1 MRIFKYMKSLCF
13 ILVLAIVNIVLS
25 FLIEPEGGASKRMW
39 AGYYAEQEIDTIF
52 VGSSLCQQTF
62 IPEIFNRELGISA
75 YNMGTPSQ
83 AIPQTR
89 RAIEV
94 AVKEQDIKTVVF
106 GMNFS
111 SLKYEPIPEAEMTFE
126 SARVREK
133 GGVLSVI
140 DALSYMYSKEVCND
154 ENSINFLFPWLYNY
168 EGYSWENIKKNVT
181 DKVNEYKEE
190 VATGVKDETDGLLK
204 GFRNDDMSVF
214 NYDNKW
220 VKNSYLT
227 YESNFNSEML
237 AEFEDMLVYCQ
248 QEGIDIIVI
257 NTPQPVF
264 DLISCYESYEK
275 NERRLLD
282 ICEKY
287 DVDYYDFSL
296 AKPELYEIKA
306 KNFCDNE
313 HLNRQGAE
321 EFCVKLS
328 EILNRRAKGESLNE
342 YFYSVE
348 EFLTIHDDELQDW
361 IQWSKG
367 E

>member
-1 MRIFKYMKSLCF
+1 MRIFKYMKSVCF
-13 ILVLAIVNIVLS
+13 ILVLVLVNFLLS
-25 FLIEPEGGASKRMW
+25 FMIEPEGGASKRMW
-39 AGYYAEQEIDTIF
+39 AGYYSEKELDTIF

-62 IPEIFNRELGISA
+62 IPEIFNKEMGIKS

-94 AVKEQDIKTVVF
+94 AVKEHGIKTVIF

-111 SLKYEPIPEAEMTFE
+111 SLKYDPIPEAEMTFE
-126 SARVREK
+126 SARVRQK
-133 GGVLSVI
+133 GGLAGVV
-140 DALSYMYSKEVCND
+140 DALSYMYSEGVCD
-154 ENSINFLFPWLYNY
+154 EENSINFLFPWLYNY
-168 EGYSWENIKKNVT
+168 ENYSLDKVKENVT
-181 DKVNEYKEE
+181 EKIEEIKVELE
-190 VATGVKDETDGLLK
+190 TGVRDETDGLLK
-204 GFRNDDMSVF
+204 GFRNDDTSIF

-220 VKNSYLT
+220 VKNSYLS
-227 YESNFNSEML
+227 YEAYFSSEML
-237 AEFEDMLVYCQ
+237 QEFEEMLMYCQ
-248 QEGIDIIVI
+248 QEGIDIIII

-264 DLISCYESYEK
+264 DVITCYESYEK
-275 NERRLLD
+275 NERRLLA
-282 ICEKY
+282 ICDKY
-287 DVDYYDFSL
+287 NVDYYDFSL
-296 AKPELYEIKA
+296 AKPELYEINA
-306 KNFCDNE
+306 KYFCDNE

-321 EFCVKLS
+321 DFCMKLAG
-328 EILNRRAKGESLNE
+328 ILERRANGENLDE